1 MLKRFVFDT
10 NVLVSAVLLPS
21 SAASTAFTRALESG
35 FLVVSSALM
44 REYETVLMRPK
55 FDRYVS
61 PKSRN
66 AFLQV
71 LQSSVEWLDP
81 VSRITDCRDS
91 KDNMILELALDARVN
106 AIITG
111 DRDLLILHPYHGI
124 PIIAPAD
131 FRL

>member
-1 MLKRFVFDT
+1 MFFDT
-10 NVLVSAVLLPS
+10 NVLVSAVLLPGS
-21 SAASTAFTRALESG
+21 VASTAFTKALESG

-44 REYETVLMRPK
+44 QEYETVLMRPK

-66 AFLQV
+66 AFLQA
-71 LQSSVEWLDP
+71 LQGSVEWLDP

-91 KDNMILELALDARVN
+91 KDNMILELALDAHVN

-124 PIIAPAD
+124 PIISPAD